1 MSEEVKN
8 FIDKMAQND
17 MVGAGDAFKDAL
29 RSKVGDA
36 LDVKRQDTA
45 SAMFKAEPHSDPKPE
60 IAGTGTFTQDG
71 HFAELKNSE
80 MMRERLNLA
89 REVRDY
95 IGKYYS
101 VNYVRRNILR
111 QTETEIKKM
120 DAEIKK
126 EIEDGIIS
134 SPEVQTTGSDD
145 LI

>member
-60 IAGTGTFTQDG
+60 ISGTGTFTQDG
-71 HFAELKNSE
+71 QVEPTGANAQAETQPE
-80 MMRERLNLA
+80 TP
-89 REVRDY
+89 EV
-95 IGKYYS
+95 S
-101 VNYVRRNILR
+101 
-111 QTETEIKKM
+111 
-120 DAEIKK
+120 DAESQPASA
-126 EIEDGIIS
+126 EPTD
-134 SPEVQTTGSDD
+134 V
-145 LI
+145 